1 VKLLKRNWQELSK
14 DTIPNLFSI
23 NNKIGIMSGRLS
35 EPVTEKI
42 QDFPKNTWK
51 SEFEKASVCGFE
63 SIEWIFDA
71 YDKNPI
77 MNNDGINEIKHIS
90 EQTSITI
97 NSLLADFFMEKK
109 LFNVSEFDLQ
119 KNLDIL
125 KNLIKNINRLGIKI
139 LELPFVDSS
148 SLKTKEEQSQVIS
161 NLEKILPLLEEY
173 DVFLTLETD
182 LPPTSFNAL
191 ILSFNHPNIKANY
204 DVGNSAS
211 LGYDMKEEL
220 NLYGDLIYNI
230 HIKDRKYCGGT
241 VPLGEGDVDFELF
254 FNLLQKINYNSELI
268 IQGARER
275 SIKPEDTCIKY
286 LQFVKKF
293 VDRHQLYNNSK
304 GNVT

>member
-1 VKLLKRNWQELSK
+1 MKLLKRNWQELSK

-90 EQTSITI
+90 EQTSITV

-119 KNLDIL
+119 KNLDTL

-220 NLYGDLIYNI
+220 NLYGDLIYNM

-293 VDRHQLYNNSK
+293 VDRHQLYNNSE
-304 GNVT
+304 GNGT

>member
-1 VKLLKRNWQELSK
+1 M
-14 DTIPNLFSI
+14 
-23 NNKIGIMSGRLS
+23 MSGRFS
-35 EPVTEKI
+35 EPITEKI
-42 QDFPKNTWK
+42 QAFPKNTWK

-63 SIEWIFDA
+63 SIEWIFDT

-119 KNLDIL
+119 KNLDVL
-125 KNLIKNINRLGIKI
+125 KNLIKNSYRLGIKI
-139 LELPFVDSS
+139 LEIPFVDSA

-161 NLEKILPLLEEY
+161 NLEKILPLLEEC

-182 LPPTSFNAL
+182 LPPTSFNEL

-204 DVGNSAS
+204 DIGNSAS

-220 NLYGDLIYNI
+220 NIYGDLIYNI
-230 HIKDRKYCGGT
+230 HIKDRKYCGQT
-241 VPLGEGDVDFELF
+241 VPLGEGDADFELF
-254 FNLLQKINYNSELI
+254 FNLLQN
-268 IQGARER
+268 
-275 SIKPEDTCIKY
+275 
-286 LQFVKKF
+286 
-293 VDRHQLYNNSK
+293 
-304 GNVT
+304 

>member
-1 VKLLKRNWQELSK
+1 M
-14 DTIPNLFSI
+14 
-23 NNKIGIMSGRLS
+23 GGRLS

-42 QDFPKNTWK
+42 QDFPKNTWI
-51 SEFEKASVCGFE
+51 SEFEKASACGFE
-63 SIEWIFDA
+63 SIEWIFDT

-119 KNLDIL
+119 KNLDVL
-125 KNLIKNINRLGIKI
+125 KNLIKSSRRLGIKI

-182 LPPTSFNAL
+182 LPPTSFNEL
-191 ILSFNHPNIKANY
+191 ILSFNHSNIKANY

-254 FNLLQKINYNSELI
+254 FNLLQKINYNGELI
-268 IQGARER
+268 IQGAREH
-275 SIKPEDTCIKY
+275 SIKPEDMCIKY

-293 VDRHQLYNNSK
+293 VDRHQLYNNSE
-304 GNVT
+304 GNGT

>member
-1 VKLLKRNWQELSK
+1 MSK
-14 DTIPNLFSI
+14 ETIPNLFSI
-23 NNKIGIMSGRLS
+23 NDKIGIMSGRFS
-35 EPVTEKI
+35 EPITEKI
-42 QDFPKNTWK
+42 QAFPKNTWK

-63 SIEWIFDA
+63 SIEWIFDT

-119 KNLDIL
+119 KNLDVL
-125 KNLIKNINRLGIKI
+125 KNLIKNSNRLGIKI
-139 LELPFVDSS
+139 LEIPFVDSA

-161 NLEKILPLLEEY
+161 NLEKILPLLEEC

-182 LPPTSFNAL
+182 LPPTSFNEL

-204 DVGNSAS
+204 DIGNSAS

-230 HIKDRKYCGGT
+230 HIKDRKYCGET

-254 FNLLQKINYNSELI
+254 FNLLQKINYNGELI
-268 IQGARER
+268 IQGAREYGV
-275 SIKPEDTCIKY
+275 KPEDTCIKY

-293 VDRHQLYNNSK
+293 VGRYQSYNNNESNGHK
-304 GNVT
+304 K

>member
-1 VKLLKRNWQELSK
+1 
-14 DTIPNLFSI
+14 
-23 NNKIGIMSGRLS
+23 
-35 EPVTEKI
+35 
-42 QDFPKNTWK
+42 
-51 SEFEKASVCGFE
+51 
-63 SIEWIFDA
+63 
-71 YDKNPI
+71 
-77 MNNDGINEIKHIS
+77 MNNDGIDQIKHFS
-90 EQTSITI
+90 EQTDITI
-97 NSLLADFFMEKK
+97 NSLLADYFMEKK
-109 LFNVSEFDLQ
+109 LFSVSEFDLQ
-119 KNLDIL
+119 KNLEVL
-125 KNLIKNINRLGIKI
+125 RNLIKNSNRLGIKI
-139 LELPFVDSS
+139 LEIPFVDSS
-148 SLKTKEEQSQVIS
+148 SLKTKEEQSQVLS
-161 NLEKILPLLEEY
+161 NIEKIVPLLEEY

-254 FNLLQKINYNSELI
+254 FNLLQKINYNGELI

-275 SIKPEDTCIKY
+275 SVKPEDTCIKY

>member
-1 VKLLKRNWQELSK
+1 MSK
-14 DTIPNLFSI
+14 I
-23 NNKIGIMSGRLS
+23 NKIGIMSGRLS
-35 EPVTEKI
+35 EPLTKKI
-42 QDFPKNTWK
+42 QEFPRNTWK
-51 SEFEKASVCGFE
+51 YEFEKASVSGFRT
-63 SIEWIFDA
+63 IEWIFDA
-71 YDKNPI
+71 WNKNPV
-77 MNNDGINEIKHIS
+77 MNNDGIDQIKHFS
-90 EQTSITI
+90 EQTDITI
-97 NSLLADFFMEKK
+97 NSLLADYFMEKK
-109 LFNVSEFDLQ
+109 LFSVSEFDLQ
-119 KNLDIL
+119 KNLEVL
-125 KNLIKNINRLGIKI
+125 RNLIKNSNRLGIKI
-139 LELPFVDSS
+139 LEIPFVDSS
-148 SLKTKEEQSQVIS
+148 SLKTKEEQSQVLS
-161 NLEKILPLLEEY
+161 NIEKIVPLLEEY

>member
-1 VKLLKRNWQELSK
+1 MKLLKRNWQELSK

-90 EQTSITI
+90 EQTSITV

-119 KNLDIL
+119 KNLDTL

-293 VDRHQLYNNSK
+293 VDRHQLYNNSE
-304 GNVT
+304 GNGT